1 LILFSPKLG
10 NFSSERFFQTSFP
23 FIFPDVLVDL
33 GLTVVISEFMKRQ
46 GNERALRECLQRLPA
61 CFHETDQVAPV
72 LLFGMQ
78 PLIENERFQRRQG
91 LPPQFRIGNRCGFC
105 CPRGHAAVDKGAD
118 LKKNPGS
125 HHNQGLRN
133 IHGSLFLP
141 LWYWSK
147 KSTEIF

>member
-61 CFHETDQVAPV
+61 CFHETDQVASV
-72 LLFGMQ
+72 LLFGML
-78 PLIENERFQRRQG
+78 PLIENRGSNEDRVCRLNSASGIVAAFAAPVARQRWT
-91 LPPQFRIGNRCGFC
+91 
-105 CPRGHAAVDKGAD
+105 RG
-118 LKKNPGS
+118 
-125 HHNQGLRN
+125 R
-133 IHGSLFLP
+133 
-141 LWYWSK
+141 
-147 KSTEIF
+147 T